1 MREHVM
7 RVLGAGAD
15 GVSVVVRVTG
25 VGAAIDSVLCR
36 WRMRQAMEYRMFAA
50 RLHDLAGDT
59 YSTAHTVDMY
69 NGWAERIEGRCAPGG
84 RGR

>member
-15 GVSVVVRVTG
+15 GVAVVVRVTG

-50 RLHDLAGDT
+50 QLEELAGDT
-59 YSTAHTVDMY
+59 SRSIVELY
-69 NGWAERIEGRCAPGG
+69 NGWARRIEDRCAPGG